1 MYHVRNAIHDI
12 KILACGIIIATSK
25 FNIMDNNKFNDE
37 QLSQIFGDWYNS
49 TQGPGLSRTLVSI
62 VAGIIPVAALII
74 STKSGSQVD
83 PTSLNVLQTNAATFI
98 YAVVYAIFTIR
109 AIVTHVQ
116 AKKTLQA
123 KFFRLSASLNK
134 GVNSCTNCPGCSS
147 NK

>member
-1 MYHVRNAIHDI
+1 
-12 KILACGIIIATSK
+12 
-25 FNIMDNNKFNDE
+25 MDNNKFNDE
-37 QLSQIFGDWYNS
+37 QLNQIFGDWYNS

-74 STKSGSQVD
+74 STRSGSQVD
-83 PTSLNVLQTNAATFI
+83 PASLNALQTNAATFI
-98 YAVVYAIFTIR
+98 YAIVYAVFTVR

-123 KFFRLSASLNK
+123 KFLRLSASLNR
-134 GVNSCTNCPGCSS
+134 GVNGSASCSECPECTC